1 MRLSP
6 GSVCWSVI
14 AGAAV
19 VHVLGVLS
27 DASVLA
33 GQATG
38 VALTALAAIVLLG
51 AGRGRLAV
59 AGGIGLL
66 AVDAVTSAADS
77 GGPRYLSPF
86 YAPLSAPRPY
96 SVGDDLAW
104 LGEAMSAQVT
114 QHWSALLGIPLI
126 CVGTVVTLA
135 DRPRT
140 DARWLRWIAWAAV
153 AGVAVMLVADL
164 GGGRLARLLVTLGVQ
179 LPTMVVVA
187 AGLAVLVVAAGR
199 QWRFGVP
206 AMLGALLLTAAVLAA
221 DLAAAGPVRPVNRQ
235 ELGLFSH
242 QAVFLQAGFRS
253 DVEGMTALDDLF
265 SPGLVTEPL
274 LALVPVLAIAL
285 LVLAAPARDGG
296 PSRDEPAAGMRGMHP
311 GDGDDRRGHHDGP
324 GQEDN

>member
-1 MRLSP
+1 MCAVRLSP

-164 GGGRLARLLVTLGVQ
+164 GGGDWPGC
-179 LPTMVVVA
+179 
-187 AGLAVLVVAAGR
+187 
-199 QWRFGVP
+199 W
-206 AMLGALLLTAAVLAA
+206 
-221 DLAAAGPVRPVNRQ
+221 
-235 ELGLFSH
+235 S
-242 QAVFLQAGFRS
+242 RS
-253 DVEGMTALDDLF
+253 A
-265 SPGLVTEPL
+265 SSYQRWWWSPPGLRCSWWP
-274 LALVPVLAIAL
+274 PVGSGGSASR
-285 LVLAAPARDGG
+285 PCWARCC
-296 PSRDEPAAGMRGMHP
+296 
-311 GDGDDRRGHHDGP
+311 
-324 GQEDN
+324 